1 MRNILKQL
9 ENFECKKNQ
18 KNTSIIKIG
27 VLYKKENKK
36 MFKKVKAKIS
46 TLNSDTKNQEYQAQA
61 CKLKKKL
68 LIIGLIITGL
78 GYAIAAIGLLWAMK
92 SMNNMSYSGSDVM
105 EIMKP
110 MIAPMIVAFIGSIMG
125 TVGLSVYRLNKTV
138 VVTNETKEAM
148 KKAKTENG
156 KVIAENNVETKID
169 NNTEMENDKK

>member
-1 MRNILKQL
+1 
-9 ENFECKKNQ
+9 
-18 KNTSIIKIG
+18 
-27 VLYKKENKK
+27 
-36 MFKKVKAKIS
+36 MFKKVKTKIS

-78 GYAIAAIGLLWAMK
+78 GYAIAAIGVLWATK
-92 SMNNMSYSGSDVM
+92 SINSMSYSGSDVM

-148 KKAKTENG
+148 KKAKTENS